1 MSEIEK
7 LTPCITKNNT
17 WQRDNLK
24 KKKILISSLRVFQA
38 IMEMKIQSQNRE
50 LSYLEFPF
58 TPSASVLQATC
69 FFRLWKAK
77 NRN

>member
-24 KKKILISSLRVFQA
+24 KKKKF
-38 IMEMKIQSQNRE
+38 N
-50 LSYLEFPF
+50 
-58 TPSASVLQATC
+58 
-69 FFRLWKAK
+69 
-77 NRN
+77 